1 MIVTTNRRWIV
12 SITISMDP
20 QHIDNPPSDLV
31 DADSIVMNRNDD
43 GIPSH
48 EKQQESQSHIFGQY
62 INSQHQQKMAN
73 LRHHHHLNAKTPQNS
88 MFTMNPQPSM
98 TSNEDEKIPKPQFC
112 PGLDGAQ
119 SSNSSATRSQSLY
132 HYLTPERLMMMKLS
146 PRRNGNGPLGSGHSK
161 SKTQGSSMTI
171 SASNIIKSIV
181 TGTIR
186 PKYPGFQMKQ
196 EMDQKINALL
206 DEIEPLNCDESVVGT
221 GNNVDREP
229 TLTFNDTLNLDQL
242 QPGLVGPSSM
252 STQTPRE
259 RRASSTSRDM
269 EDIDDMD
276 DDRISMPSM
285 VKTGSDAT
293 MIRSDSNNPAASTLC
308 DISYKTS
315 SRRDNLSVPSF
326 GHHNHL
332 NIDFLSQY
340 QRDNV

>member
-1 MIVTTNRRWIV
+1 
-12 SITISMDP
+12 
-20 QHIDNPPSDLV
+20 
-31 DADSIVMNRNDD
+31 
-43 GIPSH
+43 
-48 EKQQESQSHIFGQY
+48 
-62 INSQHQQKMAN
+62 
-73 LRHHHHLNAKTPQNS
+73 
-88 MFTMNPQPSM
+88 
-98 TSNEDEKIPKPQFC
+98 
-112 PGLDGAQ
+112 
-119 SSNSSATRSQSLY
+119 
-132 HYLTPERLMMMKLS
+132 MMKLS

-259 RRASSTSRDM
+259 RRASSTSSVSSSSSGSASCSSATNSESEIGSRSVDM

-276 DDRISMPSM
+276 DEHRISMPSM
-285 VKTGSDAT
+285 VKIGA
-293 MIRSDSNNPAASTLC
+293 
-308 DISYKTS
+308 
-315 SRRDNLSVPSF
+315 
-326 GHHNHL
+326 
-332 NIDFLSQY
+332 
-340 QRDNV
+340 